1 MEDENNIEK
10 LFADVKD
17 YVDTRLELSKL
28 QAVEQGSKLASA
40 ATVGFL
46 LLIFFG
52 LIIFFASTA
61 LAYYLGQ
68 RLGDI
73 ALGFLSVAGIYF
85 VLSVILYA
93 GRKVWVGTP
102 MTNLFIRKMLNKDED
117 N

>member
-10 LFADVKD
+10 LFGDVKD
-17 YVDTRLELSKL
+17 YIDTRLELSKL

-61 LAYYLGQ
+61 FAYYLGQ
-68 RLGDI
+68 KLGDI
-73 ALGFLSVAGIYF
+73 ALGFLSVAGIYL
-85 VLSVILYA
+85 VLALILFA
-93 GRKVWVGTP
+93 GRKSWIGNP